1 MGAKN
6 KTYDVFKYTA
16 VPVENDAS
24 GNYVIKKDAKAHVW
38 RTGKHTKGKFS
49 ELGQIFLT
57 ENNLP
62 MAVIDVTAVP
72 FSQRHAYQPMQR
84 WTTAKTDVTKW
95 RTSC

>member
-6 KTYDVFKYTA
+6 KTYEVFKYTG

-24 GNYVIKKDAKAHVW
+24 GNYIVKQNAKPNIW
-38 RTGKHTKGKFS
+38 RTGKHTKGKFN

-62 MAVIDVTAVP
+62 IAVTAAVEIP
-72 FSQRHAYQPMQR
+72 FKQRHEYTPMQR
-84 WTTAKTDVTKW
+84 WTTAKADITGWVE
-95 RTSC
+95 